1 MLIVIMAYG
10 RATSLS
16 VLLGTIIGAV
26 LPAAEFVSPYT
37 VTRNV
42 MISDTLDLA
51 ATAKS
56 EGLLNPNKTP
66 KSYDSFSLLT
76 YDIIQLLSAQ

>member
-1 MLIVIMAYG
+1 MAYG
-10 RATSLS
+10 TVTSLL

-26 LPAAEFVSPYT
+26 LTATDYVSPYT

-42 MISDTLDLA
+42 KISDTLDLA

-56 EGLLNPNKTP
+56 QGLLYPNNTP
-66 KSYDSFSLLT
+66 KVVQELFPIDF
-76 YDIIQLLSAQ
+76 